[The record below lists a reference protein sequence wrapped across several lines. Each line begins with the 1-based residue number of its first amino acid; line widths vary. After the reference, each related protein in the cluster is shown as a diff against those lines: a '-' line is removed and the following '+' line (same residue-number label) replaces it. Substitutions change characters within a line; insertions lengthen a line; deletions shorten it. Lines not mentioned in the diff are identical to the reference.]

1 MGSNSRKEL
10 GALAVSQ
17 INRRGFNHVGG
28 VAGLGLNVTQSGS
41 RSWVF
46 RYQIAGIRKDMGL
59 GGYPDITLA
68 QAKELARAA
77 RIKLSQGIDPIEEN
91 RAARRKMIADLA
103 AALNFQEAAKRYIDS
118 QEPSWK
124 NGKHVQQ
131 WRNTID
137 TYAVPKIGALPVGDV
152 GLTDVLAVLEP
163 IWRRKT
169 ETASRLRGRIESIL
183 DWAAARGS
191 GCADSPPAADAAGR
205 PARTGSCR
213 VR

>member
-91 RAARRKMIADLA
+91 RAARRPPTAGA
-103 AALNFQEAAKRYIDS
+103 SFSDS
-118 QEPSWK
+118 
-124 NGKHVQQ
+124 
-131 WRNTID
+131 
-137 TYAVPKIGALPVGDV
+137 VPRTL
-152 GLTDVLAVLEP
+152 
-163 IWRRKT
+163 
-169 ETASRLRGRIESIL
+169 
-183 DWAAARGS
+183 
-191 GCADSPPAADAAGR
+191 PPAACASSLQGAVRRKPRKRHSLVGYQAGTMQKM
-205 PARTGSCR
+205 P
-213 VR
+213 